1 MLTKSGLIA
10 GAATI
15 LVLGVAC
22 ASSGAGGREVT
33 IVQKD
38 DGCAPASI
46 AVKPG
51 EKLKLVVKNE
61 SSRDYEIEGIEGT
74 KLEELVVPAGKTRT
88 PGYTVPEAGGTNK
101 LKCYVPGGVSTIIE
115 LQTLAK
121 DSIPGATI
129 AAGGT
134 PAS

>member
-10 GAATI
+10 GAVTI
-15 LVLGVAC
+15 LVLGAAC

-88 PGYTVPEAGGTNK
+88 PGYTVPEAGGTHK

>member
-1 MLTKSGLIA
+1 MLTRIGLIA
-10 GAATI
+10 GAAAI
-15 LVLGVAC
+15 LVLGAAC

-88 PGYTVPEAGGTNK
+88 PGYTVPDGDGTHK
-101 LKCYVPGGVSTIIE
+101 LKCYIPGGPSTIVE
-115 LQTLAK
+115 LQTLAVAQ
-121 DSIPGATI
+121 SF
-129 AAGGT
+129 
-134 PAS
+134 